1 MLQTKKDDILSL
13 ICVQIMGC
21 SMKED
26 KKKNKKIKK
35 EPKFTGKMK
44 VYMQWALW
52 MSLFWV
58 LGTVGMFALSVKAGF
73 FMAVLTVI
81 YAIIAWLLCV
91 GSQREL
97 FAEMIDFATHYG
109 QIQKKLLRDFS
120 IPYALMDENGRLL
133 WMNESFMEVT
143 GKAKDFHKSITTIF
157 SQITKE
163 SFADEE
169 EDTILEY
176 HVSLEES
183 SYRAQVQQLSIED
196 FEKVTNREDVEEYPQ
211 HLMAVYLFDETE
223 LNKYIKENKEQRFVA
238 GLIYIDN
245 YEEALESVEE
255 VRQSLLVALIE
266 RKINKYISGFGGIV
280 RRLEKDKYFVALQE
294 KNIPM
299 LREDKFSLLED
310 VRNVNIGN
318 DMAVTVSM
326 SFGMSGKT
334 YGENYE
340 YARVAMELAL
350 ARGGNQAVTKEGNN
364 ITYFG
369 GSSQQVDKN
378 TRVKARVKAQALR
391 EFVQN
396 NDKVVVMGHRIPDV
410 DSFGA
415 SIGIYRAAK
424 ELNKKAYVV
433 VNEVST
439 SLRPL
444 FEAFQNNPNYEE
456 DMFLTS
462 AQAMELVD
470 NHTVVVVV
478 DVNKP
483 SFTDCPE
490 ILRMTKNVVVIDH
503 HRQGSENI
511 SKAVLSYVEPYASS
525 ACEMVA
531 EILQYIREGV
541 KIKNIE
547 ADCMYAGIMVDTDNF
562 LTKTGVRTFEAAAF
576 LRRCGADVT
585 RVRKTFRTELEDY
598 KAKTEVVQGAE
609 IYKGFA
615 FAICNGDG
623 MESPTILGAQ
633 AANELLNILGVRASM
648 VLTSYKGQ
656 TFVSARSIDEVNVQL
671 IMEKLGGG
679 GHANIAGVQM
689 ECTPEAARTVI
700 KQTIDEMIEGGEL
713 T

>member
-1 MLQTKKDDILSL
+1 MGYIMKTGTKLN
-13 ICVQIMGC
+13 
-21 SMKED
+21 
-26 KKKNKKIKK
+26 KNTTKNI
-35 EPKFTGKMK
+35 KFTGKMK
-44 VYMQWALW
+44 IYMQWSLW
-52 MSLFWV
+52 MTLLLV
-58 LGTVGMFALSVKAGF
+58 LATIAIFTISVKAGL
-73 FMAVLTVI
+73 FMSVVVVV
-81 YAIIAWLLCV
+81 YFCIAWMLCG
-91 GSQREL
+91 GSQNDIFGEL
-97 FAEMIDFATHYG
+97 ITFATQYG
-109 QIQKKLLRDFS
+109 QIQKKLLHNFI
-120 IPYALMDENGRLL
+120 IPYALLDENGRLL
-133 WMNESFMEVT
+133 WMNEAFMEVT
-143 GKAKDFHKSITTIF
+143 GKTKEYHKSITTIF
-157 SQITKE
+157 SQITRE
-163 SFADEE
+163 SFADED

-176 HVSLEES
+176 HVTYEERF
-183 SYRAQVQQLSIED
+183 YKAQVQQISFKDLEEADGIKEL
-196 FEKVTNREDVEEYPQ
+196 EEYTQ

-223 LNKYIKENKEQRFVA
+223 LNHYIRENKEQRFVA

-245 YEEALESVEE
+245 YDEALESVEE

-280 RRLEKDKYFVALQE
+280 RRLEKDKYFVAIQE

-310 VRNVNIGN
+310 VRSVNIGN
-318 DMAVTVSM
+318 DMAVTVSI
-326 SFGMSGKT
+326 SLGLSGKT
-334 YGENYE
+334 YAENYE

-350 ARGGNQAVTKEGNN
+350 ARGGNQAVTKEGDN

-391 EFVQN
+391 EFIQN
-396 NDKVVVMGHRIPDV
+396 NDKVVVMGHKIPDV

-433 VNEVST
+433 VNEIST
-439 SLRPL
+439 SLRPMYEM
-444 FEAFQNNPNYEE
+444 FVNNPNYEE
-456 DMFLTS
+456 DMFLNS

-478 DVNKP
+478 DVNRP
-483 SFTDCPE
+483 SYTDCPE
-490 ILRMTKNVVVIDH
+490 ILRMSKNVVVIDH
-503 HRQGSENI
+503 HRQGNENI

-531 EILQYIREGV
+531 EILQYIREGIKV
-541 KIKNIE
+541 KNVE

-598 KAKTEVVQGAE
+598 RAKSEVVRGAE

-615 FAICNGDG
+615 FAICHGDG
-623 MESPTILGAQ
+623 VESPTILGAQ
-633 AANELLNILGVRASM
+633 AANELLNIFGVRASI

-656 TFVSARSIDEVNVQL
+656 TYVSARSIDEVNVQL
-671 IMEKLGGG
+671 IMERMGGG
-679 GHANIAGVQM
+679 GHANVAGAQLT
-689 ECTPEAARTVI
+689 CTPEEARDMV
-700 KQTIDEMIEGGEL
+700 KHTIDGMIEEGEL

>member
-1 MLQTKKDDILSL
+1 MKKKSKDIKKDI
-13 ICVQIMGC
+13 
-21 SMKED
+21 
-26 KKKNKKIKK
+26 
-35 EPKFTGKMK
+35 KFTGKMK
-44 VYMQWALW
+44 IYMHWALW
-52 MSLFWV
+52 MSLLWV
-58 LGTVGMFALSVKAGF
+58 LGTALMFTVSVKAGF
-73 FMAVLTVI
+73 LMAMLTVV
-81 YAIIAWLLCV
+81 YAVIAWLLCA
-91 GSQREL
+91 GSQKEL
-97 FAEMIDFATHYG
+97 FAEMIDFATQYG
-109 QIQKKLLRDFS
+109 QIQKKMLSSFS

-157 SQITKE
+157 PQITKE
-163 SFADEE
+163 SFSDED

-176 HVSLEES
+176 HVSFEDAA
-183 SYRAQVQQLSIED
+183 YKAQVQQLAIEGL
-196 FEKVTNREDVEEYPQ
+196 EKGSDSHGLAEYAQ
-211 HLMAVYLFDETE
+211 CLRAVYLFDETE
-223 LNKYIKENKEQRFVA
+223 LNRYMKENKEHRFVA

-245 YEEALESVEE
+245 YDEALESVEE

-266 RKINKYISGFGGIV
+266 RKINKYVSGFGGIA

-326 SFGMSGKT
+326 SFGLSGKT

-340 YARVAMELAL
+340 YARIAMELAL
-350 ARGGNQAVTKEGNN
+350 ARGGNQAVIKEGDN

-391 EFVQN
+391 EFIQN
-396 NDKVVVMGHRIPDV
+396 SDKVVVMGHKIPDV

-439 SLRPL
+439 SLRPM
-444 FEAFQNNPNYEE
+444 FEAFRNNLNYEE

-462 AQAMELVD
+462 AEAIELVD
-470 NHTVVVVV
+470 QHTVVVVV
-478 DVNKP
+478 DVNRP
-483 SFTDCPE
+483 SYTDCPE

-511 SKAVLSYVEPYASS
+511 AKAVLSYVEPYASS

-531 EILQYIREGV
+531 EILQYIREGM

-585 RVRKTFRTELEDY
+585 RVRKTFRTELNDY
-598 KAKTEVVQGAE
+598 KAKSEVVRGAE

-615 FAICNGDG
+615 FAACHGDG
-623 MESPTILGAQ
+623 IESPTILGAQ
-633 AANELLNILGVRASM
+633 AANELLNIVGVRASM

-656 TFVSARSIDEVNVQL
+656 TYVSARAIDEVNVQL

-679 GHANIAGVQM
+679 GHANIAGAQM
-689 ECTPEAARTVI
+689 ECTPEEARNRI

>member
-1 MLQTKKDDILSL
+1 M
-13 ICVQIMGC
+13 
-21 SMKED
+21 
-26 KKKNKKIKK
+26 KKNKVKAKNINK
-35 EPKFTGKMK
+35 EKKFTGKMK
-44 VYMQWALW
+44 VYMQWSLW
-52 MSLFWV
+52 MSILWV
-58 LGTVGMFALSVKAGF
+58 FGTIAMFTISAKAGCL
-73 FMAVLTVI
+73 MAILTII
-81 YAIIAWLLCV
+81 YAVITWLLCA
-91 GSQREL
+91 GSQKEL
-97 FAEMIDFATHYG
+97 FAEMINFATQYG
-109 QIQKKLLRDFS
+109 QIQKEMLKNFS
-120 IPYALMDENGRLL
+120 IPYALMDENGRFL

-143 GKAKDFHKSITTIF
+143 GREKNFHKSITTIF
-157 SQITKE
+157 PQITKE
-163 SFADEE
+163 SFADEDE
-169 EDTILEY
+169 NTILEY
-176 HVSLEES
+176 HVTYENSA
-183 SYRAQVQQLSIED
+183 YRAQVQQLSIKN
-196 FEKVTNREDVEEYPQ
+196 FEKDNVSQEFAEYAQ
-211 HLMAVYLFDETE
+211 RMMAVYLFDETE

-245 YEEALESVEE
+245 YDEVLEGVEE

-266 RKINKYISGFGGIV
+266 RKITKYITGFGGIV

-299 LREDKFSLLED
+299 LREDKFLLLED

-350 ARGGNQAVTKEGNN
+350 ARGGNQAVIKEGNN

-391 EFVQN
+391 EFIQN
-396 NDKVVVMGHRIPDV
+396 NDKVVVMGHKIPDV

-415 SIGIYRAAK
+415 SIGIYRAAR

-439 SLRPL
+439 SLRPM
-444 FEAFQNNPNYEE
+444 FEVFRNNPNYEE

-462 AQAMELVD
+462 AEAIELVD

-483 SFTDCPE
+483 SYTDCPE
-490 ILRMTKNVVVIDH
+490 ILRMTKDVVVIDH

-531 EILQYIREGV
+531 EILQYIREGM

-585 RVRKTFRTELEDY
+585 RVRKTFRTELNDY
-598 KAKTEVVQGAE
+598 KAKSEVVRSAE

-615 FAICNGDG
+615 FAVCNGDG
-623 MESPTILGAQ
+623 IESPTILGAQ

-648 VLTSYKGQ
+648 VFTSYKGQ
-656 TFVSARSIDEVNVQL
+656 TYVSARSIDEVNVQL

-679 GHANIAGVQM
+679 GHANIAGVQL
-689 ECTPEAARTVI
+689 ECSPEVAGNLL
-700 KQTIDEMIEGGEL
+700 KQTIDEMIEEGEL